1 MKVAAI
7 QMVSGI
13 SLDANLSEALRLL
26 RQAASAGAELAVLP
40 EYFCFMGHQ
49 NADKLL
55 LIDVFSAGEM
65 PIPGVTS
72 KMLADTVRAKH
83 PGKEVVYCSS
93 RLELN
98 QELEKLVGEGDL
110 LLTMG
115 AGDVTT
121 VGPEFIEYLTAKKDA

>member
-1 MKVAAI
+1 MYSPPARCRFR
-7 QMVSGI
+7 
-13 SLDANLSEALRLL
+13 ALPPR
-26 RQAASAGAELAVLP
+26 
-40 EYFCFMGHQ
+40 C
-49 NADKLL
+49 
-55 LIDVFSAGEM
+55 
-65 PIPGVTS
+65 
-72 KMLADTVRAKH
+72 
-83 PGKEVVYCSS
+83 S